1 MAFAVNRIFLIGRL
15 GRDPEMR
22 YTQEGQA
29 VTTFSLATDRPTR
42 SGAERETD
50 WHNVVCWEKTAEFA
64 NEYLAK
70 GRLVFVGG
78 RLTYRNW
85 EGRDGVKRRTA
96 EVVANEVIPLDP
108 RPETPPAVGAADGP
122 HEAGPAADDDVPF

>member
-1 MAFAVNRIFLIGRL
+1 MAFAVNKVFLIGRL

-42 SGAERETD
+42 PGAERETD

-78 RLTYRNW
+78 RLTYRSW

-96 EVVANEVIPLDP
+96 EVVASEVIPLDP
-108 RPETPPAVGAADGP
+108 RPGSQPGETAA
-122 HEAGPAADDDVPF
+122 EAGPAADDDVPF